1 MDPKIE
7 LYASLCSV
15 LEHPEAKQ
23 EIWDILAGYTVN
35 AVAAYSSLENS
46 IKEFLDAKRADSLS
60 EKSILNYKQILTLF
74 QQWKDIPPSL
84 VTTDDIRGWMSYLKE
99 DRGMKKDSVQT
110 YLNYLRSFF
119 GWLYTEEK
127 IRSNPTT
134 RIKSAHI
141 DKKRSR
147 KPLTQEEV
155 ELCRSVLKNGRE
167 KAIFEM
173 YLSTGCRLS
182 ELVDIKTEDI
192 DFNARELKVCGKGDK
207 MRTVYF
213 SARAKLAVQAYLAES
228 KNKSVLFSCDI
239 APYGPLGDQ
248 AIEKIIRAIG
258 RRAKLPDPLYPH
270 KLRHTFATQALNA
283 GMDIVVI
290 QQLLGHS
297 NLDTTQIYAQLSQEV
312 VRHSYSK
319 LVA

>member
-1 MDPKIE
+1 MNSKIE
-7 LYASLCSV
+7 LYASICSV
-15 LEHPEAKQ
+15 LERPEAKK
-23 EIWDILAGYTVN
+23 EIWDILAGYTIN
-35 AVAAYSSLENS
+35 TLASYSSLENS
-46 IKEFLDAKRADSLS
+46 IKEFLNAKRADSLS
-60 EKSILNYKQILTLF
+60 EKSILNYKQILALF

-84 VTTDDIRGWMSYLKE
+84 ITTDDIRGWMSYLKNE
-99 DRGMKKDSVQT
+99 RGMKKDSIQT
-110 YLNYLRSFF
+110 YLNCLRSFF
-119 GWLYTEEK
+119 GWLYSEEK
-127 IRSNPTT
+127 IQSNPTT
-134 RIKSAHI
+134 KIKSAHI
-141 DKKRSR
+141 DRKKSR

-173 YLSTGCRLS
+173 YISTGCRLS

-213 SARAKLAVQAYLAES
+213 SAKAKLAVQAYLAES
-228 KNKSVLFSCDI
+228 KNKSILFSCGI

-258 RRAKLPDPLYPH
+258 RRAKLSEPLYPH
-270 KLRHTFATQALNA
+270 KLRHTFATSALNS

-297 NLDTTQIYAQLSQEV
+297 NLDTTQIYAQLSQES
-312 VRHSYSK
+312 VRHSYNK
-319 LVA
+319 LIS

>member
-1 MDPKIE
+1 MNSKIE
-7 LYASLCSV
+7 LYASICSV
-15 LEHPEAKQ
+15 LERPEAKK
-23 EIWDILAGYTVN
+23 EIWDILAGYTIN
-35 AVAAYSSLENS
+35 ALASYSSLETS

-60 EKSILNYKQILTLF
+60 EKSILNYKQILSLF

-84 VTTDDIRGWMSYLKE
+84 ITTDDIRGWMSYLKN

-110 YLNYLRSFF
+110 YLNCLRSFF
-119 GWLYTEEK
+119 GWLYSEEK
-127 IRSNPTT
+127 IQSNPTT

-141 DKKRSR
+141 DRKKSR

-155 ELCRSVLKNGRE
+155 EFCRSVLNSKRE

-173 YLSTGCRLS
+173 YISTGCRLS
-182 ELVDIKTEDI
+182 ELVNIKTEDI

-213 SARAKLAVQAYLAES
+213 SAKAKLAVQAYLAES
-228 KNKSVLFSCDI
+228 KNKSILFSCDI

-258 RRAKLPDPLYPH
+258 RRAKLSEPLYPH
-270 KLRHTFATQALNA
+270 KLRHTFATSALNS

-297 NLDTTQIYAQLSQEV
+297 NLDTTQIYAQLSQES
-312 VRHSYSK
+312 VRHSYNK
-319 LVA
+319 LIS

>member
-15 LEHPEAKQ
+15 LEHPDAKK

-110 YLNYLRSFF
+110 YLNCLRSFF

-141 DKKRSR
+141 DKVSETSHPGGSRTLPFRSQKR
-147 KPLTQEEV
+147 K
-155 ELCRSVLKNGRE
+155 RE
-167 KAIFEM
+167 SHLRDVPIHRM
-173 YLSTGCRLS
+173 PPVGTCGYQNRGYRLQ
-182 ELVDIKTEDI
+182 
-192 DFNARELKVCGKGDK
+192 C
-207 MRTVYF
+207 
-213 SARAKLAVQAYLAES
+213 
-228 KNKSVLFSCDI
+228 
-239 APYGPLGDQ
+239 P
-248 AIEKIIRAIG
+248 
-258 RRAKLPDPLYPH
+258 
-270 KLRHTFATQALNA
+270 
-283 GMDIVVI
+283 
-290 QQLLGHS
+290 
-297 NLDTTQIYAQLSQEV
+297 
-312 VRHSYSK
+312 
-319 LVA
+319 

>member
-1 MDPKIE
+1 MDSKIE

-15 LEHPEAKQ
+15 LECPKPKK
-23 EIWDILAGYTVN
+23 EIWDMLAGYTIN
-35 AVAAYSSLENS
+35 ALAAYSSLETS
-46 IKEFLDAKRADSLS
+46 IKEFLDTKRADSLS
-60 EKSILNYKQILTLF
+60 EKSILNYKQILSLF

-84 VTTDDIRGWMSYLKE
+84 ITTDDIRGWMSYLKN

-110 YLNYLRSFF
+110 YLNCLRSFF
-119 GWLYTEEK
+119 GWLYSEEK
-127 IRSNPTT
+127 IQSNPTT

-141 DKKRSR
+141 DRKRSR

-155 ELCRSVLKNGRE
+155 EFCRSVLNSKRE

-173 YLSTGCRLS
+173 YISTGCRLS
-182 ELVDIKTEDI
+182 ELVNIKTEDI

-213 SARAKLAVQAYLAES
+213 SAKAKLAVQAYLAES
-228 KNKSVLFSCDI
+228 KNKSVLFSCNI

-258 RRAKLPDPLYPH
+258 RRAKLSEPLYPH
-270 KLRHTFATQALNA
+270 KLRHTFATSALNS

-297 NLDTTQIYAQLSQEV
+297 NLDTTQIYAQLSQES
-312 VRHSYSK
+312 VRHSYNK
-319 LVA
+319 LIS